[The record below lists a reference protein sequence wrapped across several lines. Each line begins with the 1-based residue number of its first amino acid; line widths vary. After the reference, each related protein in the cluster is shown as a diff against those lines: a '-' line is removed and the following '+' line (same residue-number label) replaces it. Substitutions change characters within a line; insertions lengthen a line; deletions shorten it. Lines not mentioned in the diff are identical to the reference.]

1 MAAVAPQVRTER
13 ESGSLRRS
21 RPSRSPSGAA
31 DKAVPDQ
38 GDDMWEA
45 AGTLRSTPL
54 RNGPHR
60 DLPDEGRLTYVLRQ
74 RFSYTYDAPV
84 RDLDHRLVVVPP
96 RRHGDQR
103 RRRHSITV
111 SAADARTTHR
121 RDAAGNLGTR
131 SRVPLVPEPGEIV
144 VDAVV
149 DRGWACSHVLMPA
162 FALTASRLLRPTRL
176 TAADAAIRRLAAAM
190 ADQDRLA
197 TADRFCAYVHEAI
210 RYAHGVTSVATTAAE
225 ALA

>member
-60 DLPDEGRLTYVLRQ
+60 DLPDTGQLTYVLRQ

-84 RDLDHRLVVVPP
+84 RDLDHRLIVVPP

-103 RRRHSITV
+103 LRRHSITV
-111 SAADARTTHR
+111 SAGNARTTHR
-121 RDAAGNLGTR
+121 RDADGNMVTR
-131 SRVPLVPEPGEIV
+131 SRVPVVPARVEFA
-144 VDAVV
+144 VDAGVQRV
-149 DRGWACSHVLMPA
+149 
-162 FALTASRLLRPTRL
+162 RP
-176 TAADAAIRRLAAAM
+176 
-190 ADQDRLA
+190 
-197 TADRFCAYVHEAI
+197 
-210 RYAHGVTSVATTAAE
+210 
-225 ALA
+225 